1 MIIFTISKLN
11 DDIIK
16 LNVQLKICNDECKQL
31 NLLGDPTQVVGIPQ
45 LRMVLASKRE
55 PKTKRVMRPPSS

>member
-1 MIIFTISKLN
+1 MIIFTIAKFN

-16 LNVQLKICNDECKQL
+16 LNVQQKICNDECKKL
-31 NLLGDPTQVVGIPQ
+31 NLLGDPTQVVDIPQ